1 MSAPLYLG
9 LDVAKDTVAL
19 ASEPAGLAG
28 AFATTPAGLA
38 ALVAQCQAQPV
49 ALVVLEA
56 TGGYDAPVVAAL
68 AAAALPVVVVNPRQ
82 VRDFAKALG
91 QLAKTDRIDA
101 QVLARFG
108 ARVQP
113 TPRPLPTAATEALEA
128 LVVRR
133 RQLQEMLYAE
143 RHRLTLARG
152 RPVRAN
158 LRRHIQWL
166 ERSLSDTEAE
176 VAATIAASPVW
187 RVQEDL
193 LPSVPG
199 VGPQLACTLL
209 GQLPELGQLDRHQIA
224 ALVGVAPFACD
235 SGQWRG
241 SRHCWGGRAGVRRVL
256 YMAALVGTRYN
267 PVLRAFYQRL
277 RHAGKPA
284 KVAITACA
292 RKLLVIL
299 NAILRDHRPWAPTHA

>member
-9 LDVAKDTVAL
+9 LDVAKDTVEL
-19 ASEPAGLAG
+19 ASEPAGLHG
-28 AFATTPAGLA
+28 QFATTTAGLT

-49 ALVVLEA
+49 ALLVLEA
-56 TGGYDAPVVAAL
+56 TGGYEAPVVAAL
-68 AAAALPVVVVNPRQ
+68 AAAGLPVVVVNPRQ

-113 TPRPLPTAATEALEA
+113 IPRPLPTEATQALEA

-133 RQLQEMLYAE
+133 RQLLEMLHAE

-152 RPVRAN
+152 RPVRDN
-158 LRRHIQWL
+158 LRRHIHWL
-166 ERSLSDTEAE
+166 ERSLTDTEAE
-176 VAATIAASPVW
+176 IAATIAASPLW

-193 LPSVPG
+193 LRSVPG

-209 GQLPELGQLDRHQIA
+209 GQLPELGHLDRHQIA

-277 RHAGKPA
+277 RQAGKPA

-299 NAILRDHRPWAPTHA
+299 NAILRDHRPWIPAHA